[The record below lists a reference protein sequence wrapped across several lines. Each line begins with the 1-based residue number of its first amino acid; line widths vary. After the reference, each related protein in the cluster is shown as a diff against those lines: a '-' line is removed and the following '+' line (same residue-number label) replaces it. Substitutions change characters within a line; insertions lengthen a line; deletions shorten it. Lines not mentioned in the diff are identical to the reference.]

1 MTMGRSMAGVLNITD
16 VYDPTNTSSVVF
28 GPART
33 AEFNFL
39 ATGNWPKMTNDTLVS
54 IYEPGCN
61 RGPIEDPYTAPNGP
75 LAGDGNVF
83 A

>member
-1 MTMGRSMAGVLNITD
+1 MTTVHSMVSVFNIAD
-16 VYDPTNTSSVVF
+16 AHDPADTSFVVF

-54 IYEPGCN
+54 VYEPGSN
-61 RGPIEDPYTAPNGP
+61 RGPISDPYTAPNGP
-75 LAGDGNVF
+75 LAGDGSVF